1 METASS
7 IRRSQPIRSIFWC
20 AFMVSFVG
28 PRAAGQEADPLQQMQ
43 RQLEQLK
50 QQYAETARAFEQRI
64 AVLEQQLEKQKEA
77 EPKQRR
83 GRSRR
88 RNWPRKQPRRQ
99 PCGNQRPGLSIRAKY
114 LQSRRMTTSR
124 RLTRKSR
131 TSSKRPP
138 ILNSMDI
145 FVPDTV

>member
-50 QQYAETARAFEQRI
+50 QQYADTARAFEQRI

-77 EPKQRR
+77 DAKAKEGTVSAAKLAEEAAKKTALRQTEAWGSVSGPTAC
-83 GRSRR
+83 GADV
-88 RNWPRKQPRRQ
+88 RQ
-99 PCGNQRPGLSIRAKY
+99 PAGG
-114 LQSRRMTTSR
+114 
-124 RLTRKSR
+124 
-131 TSSKRPP
+131 
-138 ILNSMDI
+138 
-145 FVPDTV
+145 